1 MATAGVQD
9 ASQRV
14 RYAGLGALASLM
26 ENLSPSVQ
34 LKFHQDLMPTLGRL
48 MVEEPSLK
56 MQTQAT
62 RSVLS
67 FCKGLLSVDEND
79 EEETKVSG
87 KDIMLQ
93 YSSNILQA
101 LQTILQRGITENHEP
116 LQRVTLELIGT
127 IADVI

>member
-1 MATAGVQD
+1 
-9 ASQRV
+9 
-14 RYAGLGALASLM
+14 M

-87 KDIMLQ
+87 KDIML
-93 YSSNILQA
+93 
-101 LQTILQRGITENHEP
+101 
-116 LQRVTLELIGT
+116 
-127 IADVI
+127 